1 MLSAI
6 LGQRIRRVFLPG
18 VACKA
23 MSSFRQFP
31 GYVVAV
37 VLCGVGV
44 IQMVLAWAGWSLGL
58 NWQWGLVAI
67 VLSLVARFNGYILVG
82 TFFFAQEYL
91 HWPMPQCLALT
102 AVGLFFITPGIFR
115 EIMSALTGRDIRP
128 L

>member
-1 MLSAI
+1 MEGI
-6 LGQRIRRVFLPG
+6 
-18 VACKA
+18 
-23 MSSFRQFP
+23 RQFP
-31 GYVVAV
+31 GYVLAI
-37 VLCGVGV
+37 VLCGVGAM
-44 IQMVLAWAGWSLGL
+44 QMVLAWTGWSLGL
-58 NWQWGLVAI
+58 SWHWAVVAI

-102 AVGLFFITPGIFR
+102 AVGLIFLTPGIFR